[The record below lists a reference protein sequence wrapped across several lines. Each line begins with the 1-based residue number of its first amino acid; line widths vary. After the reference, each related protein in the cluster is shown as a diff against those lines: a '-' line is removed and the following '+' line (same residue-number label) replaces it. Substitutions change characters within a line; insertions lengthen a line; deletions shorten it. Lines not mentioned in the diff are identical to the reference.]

1 MTSGTELNIDCQ
13 SLIFGRSKKKLSNL
27 ENACKFL
34 EKILVVIDMN
44 RKARQAK
51 LKPGGP
57 G

>member
-13 SLIFGRSKKKLSNL
+13 SLIFGRSKKKLCNL

-34 EKILVVIDMN
+34 EKILVVIDMD